1 MRNMNSNY
9 PKGLTAKDLESYKQ
23 SRTASRD
30 AGNNSSRLDI
40 LESQF
45 DQLSLINEALWEIL
59 KKDKDLAD
67 KDLLK
72 EVQEVVNHRVVRAKS
87 KISCDK
93 CGMSNPSIKSSCIYC
108 GNTLVKNTQ
117 NSPFT

>member
-1 MRNMNSNY
+1 MNNNY
-9 PKGLTAKDLESYKQ
+9 PKGATAKDLESYKQ

-30 AGNNSSRLDI
+30 AGNNSSRLDK

-59 KKDKDLAD
+59 KKDKDWSD

-72 EVQEVVNHRVVRAKS
+72 EVQEVINLRVMRAKS
-87 KISCDK
+87 KLICNK

-117 NSPFT
+117 DSPFT

>member
-1 MRNMNSNY
+1 MNNNY
-9 PKGLTAKDLESYKQ
+9 PKGLTTKDLESYKQ
-23 SRTASRD
+23 SRTASLD
-30 AGNNSSRLDI
+30 AGNNSSRLNI

-45 DQLSLINEALWEIL
+45 DQLSLINEALWEIM
-59 KKDKDLAD
+59 KKDKGWTD

-72 EVQEVVNHRVVRAKS
+72 KVQEVVNLRVVRAQS
-87 KISCDK
+87 KLSCNK

-117 NSPFT
+117 NSPFS